1 VRIRLICW
9 LLVTT
14 LTVAGCGGSG
24 DRDLSQLGSDAVE
37 MVPAPG
43 MDTTSTPELA
53 PDVALRID
61 LERLLRGDAAPASGE
76 TWFSQT
82 TAGAIRDVSLDAA
95 GHAIVDFADLRVL
108 IPNAS
113 SSAGSALL
121 LDELNS
127 AVFGVGAVRSVE
139 YRIEGSCEQFWEW
152 LQYSC
157 QRVRRPE

>member
-1 VRIRLICW
+1 VRIW
-9 LLVTT
+9 LTAYLLAMT
-14 LTVAGCGGSG
+14 LAVAGCGGAG
-24 DRDLSQLGSDAVE
+24 DRDPSQAGSDGVE
-37 MVPAPG
+37 MVSAHG
-43 MDTTSTPELA
+43 TDTTSAPELA

-76 TWFSQT
+76 TWFSEA
-82 TAGAIRDVSLDAA
+82 TAGALRNVSLDAA
-95 GHAIVDFADLRVL
+95 GHATVDFADLRVL

-113 SSAGSALL
+113 SSAGSAML
-121 LDELNS
+121 LDELNT

-157 QRVRRPE
+157 QTVRRPE